1 MLIEYIILSGIIIF
15 AGFLVFGLTGFGNG
29 LVMLPFLLLFISPKF
44 IIPVSCLLGSFAVF
58 YLAIR
63 LWKKSNKKLFLRMI
77 VGAIVGIIIG
87 TYGLIILKGDII
99 RHVFAGII
107 LLFALQILF
116 ERQQLQVRN
125 MPRIVGLLVGL
136 GAGITGALFGMGGP
150 PVVWYVSRQTMDKE
164 EFRATLVT
172 FFSFTSIWTLATYM
186 YGGLF
191 TREVLLFSVYMLPAV
206 ILGTLVGNLLH
217 IKINQ
222 ILFRRVIAI
231 ILLGA
236 SACLFWT

>member
-1 MLIEYIILSGIIIF
+1 
-15 AGFLVFGLTGFGNG
+15 
-29 LVMLPFLLLFISPKF
+29 
-44 IIPVSCLLGSFAVF
+44 
-58 YLAIR
+58 
-63 LWKKSNKKLFLRMI
+63 
-77 VGAIVGIIIG
+77 
-87 TYGLIILKGDII
+87 
-99 RHVFAGII
+99 
-107 LLFALQILF
+107 
-116 ERQQLQVRN
+116 
-125 MPRIVGLLVGL
+125 MPRIVGLQVGL